1 VGVSLSGQAQGFF
14 AALLLGVSLSL
25 LYDLLRAVRLRRAAR
40 RRLTGALDALYCALA
55 ALLTFLF
62 ALRVGGGELRLYML
76 FAALLGAVCYFA
88 FCARL
93 LRPLWDFWAEVLFA
107 VFRLFAAPLRRLQKV
122 YGKLAKLCKRYFLFS
137 RNRLIIKSY
146 ERSARFALRRTR
158 KKEEQRHGST
168 GQKREKAHQFSHGAC
183 HRDPDCARGGA
194 AHSPQSADRIGAESA
209 HGTQERSRQR
219 QAGERRA
226 GLGARKGR

>member
-1 VGVSLSGQAQGFF
+1 MGVSLSGQAQGFF

-88 FCARL
+88 LCARR

-137 RNRLIIKSY
+137 RNRLIIRSY

-158 KKEEQRHGST
+158 K
-168 GQKREKAHQFSHGAC
+168 
-183 HRDPDCARGGA
+183 
-194 AHSPQSADRIGAESA
+194 
-209 HGTQERSRQR
+209 
-219 QAGERRA
+219 
-226 GLGARKGR
+226 